1 MSFKSWVK
9 DKVKDTAVW
18 AGGAI
23 GGSIGGPTGAAWGS
37 KIGGALAGSLMN
49 KGGVGGDYEI
59 QSTAVT
65 APSYG
70 GRIGRDKSDEA
81 GGTGVAKTVDGR
93 DLNYE
98 WERRLMNAMGKD
110 REYKRDLTQDIYESI
125 SRST

>member
-1 MSFKSWVK
+1 MAFSLSSIFKKGV
-9 DKVKDTAVW
+9 TAAATW
-18 AGGAI
+18 AGNAI
-23 GGSIGGPTGAAWGS
+23 GGPVGG

-49 KGGVGGDYEI
+49 KGGVGGDYQI

-70 GRIGRDKSDEA
+70 GRIGRERSDEA
-81 GGTGVAKTVDGR
+81 GGTGVAKTVDGK

-110 REYKRDLTQDIYESI
+110 REYKRDLT
-125 SRST
+125 

>member
-1 MSFKSWVK
+1 MAFSLSSIFKKGV
-9 DKVKDTAVW
+9 TAAATW

-23 GGSIGGPTGAAWGS
+23 GGPTGA

-49 KGGVGGDYEI
+49 KGGVGGDYQI

-70 GRIGRDKSDEA
+70 GRIGKERSDEA
-81 GGTGVAKTVDGR
+81 GGTGVAKIVDGK

-98 WERRLMNAMGKD
+98 WERRLMNAMSKD
-110 REYKRDLTQDIYESI
+110 AEYKKTLT
-125 SRST
+125 

>member
-1 MSFKSWVK
+1 MGFSLKSIFKTGV
-9 DKVKDTAVW
+9 TAAATW

-23 GGSIGGPTGAAWGS
+23 GGPTGA

-49 KGGVGGDYEI
+49 KGGVGGDYQI
-59 QSTAVT
+59 QSTAVQ

-70 GRIGRDKSDEA
+70 GRMGRERSDEA
-81 GGTGVAKTVDGR
+81 GSTGVAKTVDGK

-110 REYKRDLTQDIYESI
+110 REYKRDLT
-125 SRST
+125 

>member
-1 MSFKSWVK
+1 MAFSLSSIFKKGV
-9 DKVKDTAVW
+9 TAAATW

-23 GGSIGGPTGAAWGS
+23 GGPTGA

-49 KGGVGGDYEI
+49 KGGGGAGGDYQI

-70 GRIGRDKSDEA
+70 GRIGRERSDEA
-81 GGTGVAKTVDGR
+81 GGTGVAKTVDGK

-110 REYKRDLTQDIYESI
+110 REYKRDLT
-125 SRST
+125 

>member
-1 MSFKSWVK
+1 MAFSLSDIFKKGV
-9 DKVKDTAVW
+9 TAAATW
-18 AGGAI
+18 AGNA
-23 GGSIGGPTGAAWGS
+23 IGGPTGG

-70 GRIGRDKSDEA
+70 GRIGKERSDEA
-81 GGTGVAKTVDGR
+81 GNIRGPETVDGK

-110 REYKRDLTQDIYESI
+110 REYKRDLT
-125 SRST
+125 

>member
-1 MSFKSWVK
+1 MAFSLSSIFKKGV
-9 DKVKDTAVW
+9 TAAATW
-18 AGGAI
+18 AGNA
-23 GGSIGGPTGAAWGS
+23 IGGPTGA

-70 GRIGRDKSDEA
+70 GRMGSERSAEA
-81 GGTGVAKTVDGR
+81 GNIRGPETVDGK

>member
-1 MSFKSWVK
+1 MAFSLGDIFKKGV
-9 DKVKDTAVW
+9 TAAATW
-18 AGGAI
+18 AGNA
-23 GGSIGGPTGAAWGS
+23 IGGPTGA

-49 KGGVGGDYEI
+49 KGGVGGDYQI

-70 GRIGRDKSDEA
+70 GRMGRERSDEA
-81 GGTGVAKTVDGR
+81 GSTGVAKTFDGK

-110 REYKRDLTQDIYESI
+110 REYKRYLT
-125 SRST
+125 